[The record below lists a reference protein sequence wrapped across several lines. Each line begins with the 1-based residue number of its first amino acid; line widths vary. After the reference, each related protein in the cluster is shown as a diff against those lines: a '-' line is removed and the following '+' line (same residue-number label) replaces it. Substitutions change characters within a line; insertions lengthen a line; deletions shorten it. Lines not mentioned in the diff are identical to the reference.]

1 MMKYLYL
8 MVILGLFVGTA
19 FAETAHPPAAGRS
32 GGPSTM
38 TTPIRLYQKYLSRVD
53 GNRCAMTPSCSHY
66 ALQAI
71 RRHGALMG
79 WIMTCDRLL
88 RDGHDEL
95 KHSPL
100 VMTRDGIRCQDPV
113 ENNDFWWH

>member
-1 MMKYLYL
+1 MKYLYL
-8 MVILGLFVGTA
+8 MVILGLFAGTA
-19 FAETAHPPAAGRS
+19 FAETAHPVTAKQPDGVPAAA
-32 GGPSTM
+32 M
-38 TTPIRLYQKYLSRVD
+38 PIRLFQKYLSRVD
-53 GNRCAMTPSCSHY
+53 GDRCAMTPSCSHY
-66 ALQAI
+66 AQLAI

-95 KHSPL
+95 KHSPM
-100 VMTRDGIRCQDPV
+100 VMTRAGIRCLDPV